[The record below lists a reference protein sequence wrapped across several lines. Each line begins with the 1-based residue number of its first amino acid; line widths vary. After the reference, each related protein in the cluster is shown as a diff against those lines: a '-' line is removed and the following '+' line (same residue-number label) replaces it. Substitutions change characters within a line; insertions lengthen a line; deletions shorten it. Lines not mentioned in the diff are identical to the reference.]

1 MTEVQVIKV
10 IEKVINRTCSKYT
23 FGYYERDDI
32 KQEAFIIAINAL
44 EKYDGVRPLENFLQV
59 DLGNKLKNLKRD
71 KYQRIEKPCLKCPL
85 YNLSIESQCDKYTDK
100 TECDLYRN
108 WYNRNE
114 TKKNLVVPICF
125 NNVNDEQEESMKYTD
140 SVLSNLSEA
149 EILQIV
155 EENLPA
161 DLRKDFIKLR
171 FGAKLSRYH
180 KAKIQEAIMEI
191 LKSKGLLDD
200 DE

>member
-1 MTEVQVIKV
+1 MTETQVIKV

-23 FGYYERDDI
+23 FGYYELDDI

-85 YNLSIESQCDKYTDK
+85 YNTSIESQCDKYTDK
-100 TECDLYRN
+100 TECDLYKN

-125 NNVNDEQEESMKYTD
+125 NNVDDEKEESMKYTD

-171 FGAKLSRYH
+171 FGATLSRHY
-180 KAKIQEAIMEI
+180 KSKIQEAIVEI
-191 LKSKGLLDD
+191 LEAKGLLDD
-200 DE
+200 E